1 MVTDLEAKNMDGE
14 ERYVL
19 SLYVAGA
26 TARSM
31 NAIEN
36 VKTLCDEHL
45 HGRYDLEIIDIYREP
60 RAAQQDNVIAIPML
74 VKQSPQPARRIIGD
88 LSVCERLLSCLD
100 LQPA

>member
-1 MVTDLEAKNMDGE
+1 MAAELEWDNLGSE

-26 TARSM
+26 TVRSM

-36 VKTLCDEHL
+36 VKTLCEERL

-60 RAAQQDNVIAIPML
+60 RAAQENNVIAIPML
-74 VKQSPQPARRIIGD
+74 VKQSPQPARRMVGD
-88 LSVCERLLSCLD
+88 LSVGERLLSCLD